1 MQKREFVSIEAT
13 TLLIGKYSIRNND
26 KSAMPKPENVI
37 PHQFPKGKSG
47 NPKGRPKMPNIKDA
61 IAVILADEKEGKTA
75 LDAIL
80 MALRAKAVKGDVRAA
95 QELLDRAYGKSK
107 QIVDMESEGGIT
119 INVIPPA
126 RKNDVQP

>member
-1 MQKREFVSIEAT
+1 MEGRNG
-13 TLLIGKYSIRNND
+13 GKL
-26 KSAMPKPENVI
+26 KP
-37 PHQFPKGKSG
+37 FKKGKSG

>member
-1 MQKREFVSIEAT
+1 
-13 TLLIGKYSIRNND
+13 
-26 KSAMPKPENVI
+26 MPKPENI
-37 PHQFPKGKSG
+37 EPHKFPKGKSG

-95 QELLDRAYGKSK
+95 QELMDRAYGKAK
-107 QIVDMESEGGIT
+107 MTVDNQITTPGKLEIKFE
-119 INVIPPA
+119 
-126 RKNDVQP
+126 KE